1 MEAAEIGPRRLH
13 QQHLAGPPCADPVA
27 VVQRLGCVQAQ
38 EYAVAKWSLAQ
49 RCEPGLVDGDVQRL
63 LDDGTILRTHILR
76 PTWHF
81 VLGAELA
88 WIQAATAHRVHV
100 FNRYYYRQHGFDETT
115 AAATAAVIRDAL
127 MGGNHLTRNELGAA
141 LSRAGFEA
149 TGNKLAYVVMLAEL
163 SGLIAN
169 GAMRG
174 KQHTYALVSERVPA
188 PDVVSFDDGLA
199 ELTRRY
205 FTSHGPATV
214 KDFAWWSSLT
224 VAEIKRGIATCG
236 DALSSEVVDGRTL
249 YFATDAPPPAP
260 PPAAALLQGYDE
272 YVVAYSDT
280 KFAYNLAGT
289 APAWGQYTDNMMFHP
304 IAFDGQLGAF
314 WRRKAKPK
322 GIALEIDLLI
332 DPTARH
338 RKALT
343 EEIARYEA
351 FAGAPVTVTYV

>member
-1 MEAAEIGPRRLH
+1 MEATEIGPRRLH
-13 QQHLAGPPCADPVA
+13 QQHLAGPPGADPVA
-27 VVQRLGCVQAQ
+27 AVRRLGCVQSQ
-38 EYAVAKWSLAQ
+38 EYAVAKWSVAQ
-49 RCEPGLVDGDVQRL
+49 RCAPGLVDADIQRL

-81 VLGAELA
+81 VLGSELG
-88 WIQAATAHRVHV
+88 WIQAATAHRVHA
-100 FNRYYYRQHGFDETT
+100 FNRYYNRLHGFDPTT
-115 AAATAAVIRDAL
+115 AATTTEIIRDAL
-127 MGGNHLTRNELGAA
+127 TDGNHLTRKELGEA

-149 TGNKLAYVVMLAEL
+149 TGNKLAYVVMFAEL
-163 SGLIAN
+163 EGLIAN

-174 KQHTYALVSERVPA
+174 KQHTYALVSERVAA
-188 PDVVSFDDGLA
+188 PVSLSPEEALA

-205 FTSHGPATV
+205 FTSHGPATI

-224 VAEIKRGIATCG
+224 VAEIKKGIAACG
-236 DALSSEVVDGRTL
+236 AELSSEVVDGRTL

-272 YVVAYSDT
+272 YVVAYGDT
-280 KFAYNLAGT
+280 KYAYNLAGN
-289 APAWGQYTDNMMFHP
+289 APAPGQYTENMLFHP
-304 IAFDGQLGAF
+304 VAFDGQIGAF

-322 GIALEIDLLI
+322 GIALDLDLLI
-332 DPTARH
+332 DPTARQ

-351 FAGAPVTVTYV
+351 FAEAPVTVTYV